1 MPSPSAGDLSWQ
13 PLAQLLVSWP
23 AGGLGDPHSTKR
35 RAERKGRSTRTHFKD
50 TQSLAC
56 ASAPLSLLGWCSCS
70 EGPVPLPTGLL
81 LTCSLYPEL
90 KAQASSQLQ
99 AGLARVSAM
108 SWPAGCF
115 CSRCLVQTSR
125 CHHLFRSARD
135 CGESPYATQR
145 HGGPSPCSHSTECLM
160 EGHEPKAAK
169 YKTVN
174 DTIAP
179 KEKNQVL
186 RREVPGPTLV
196 EDSKGLWRQLCSL
209 VVGGLLRLG
218 EGQAVQSEKTTPA
231 SMWLRL
237 PRGHQSPGLGMR
249 DSDMRDQEL
258 SDGPI

>member
-1 MPSPSAGDLSWQ
+1 
-13 PLAQLLVSWP
+13 
-23 AGGLGDPHSTKR
+23 
-35 RAERKGRSTRTHFKD
+35 
-50 TQSLAC
+50 
-56 ASAPLSLLGWCSCS
+56 
-70 EGPVPLPTGLL
+70 
-81 LTCSLYPEL
+81 
-90 KAQASSQLQ
+90 
-99 AGLARVSAM
+99 
-108 SWPAGCF
+108 
-115 CSRCLVQTSR
+115 
-125 CHHLFRSARD
+125 
-135 CGESPYATQR
+135 
-145 HGGPSPCSHSTECLM
+145 M